1 MNVDPGV
8 VALVIWLAS
17 AAVYRWLAARF
28 VGALTESR
36 GSDVEGV
43 PPSGE
48 VVLLRPLRGAGKWL
62 ESCLESLWSAASFSQ
77 TRVVLGLT
85 DPGDPARGIVEE
97 AIAASKRP
105 PTQLRIDPGPSGL
118 NRKMANLIQM
128 TEGLEADILLFSDA
142 DVHVPDDYVDHAV
155 APFKEADVGL
165 VTFPYRSVPG
175 PGLASRIEALITN
188 THFLP
193 SVAMALEVEGLH
205 FALGASIGVRR
216 EALERAGGLE
226 ALMGVCGDDYEMARN
241 IERAGYRLEL
251 IPLMLEHL
259 LEGAGWRDA
268 ASRQLRWARV
278 VRAERTLGYLGQI
291 VTHGSIPALAL
302 GAMVAFSGAG
312 ATGWLLPLSWW
323 GAQMALLWR
332 CRHILALRPS
342 DLLLLPVVDVA
353 AFLIWAG
360 GFLGRPRPS

>member
-1 MNVDPGV
+1 MNVDLGV

-17 AAVYRWLAARF
+17 AAVYRSLAVRLVSALPEARAS
-28 VGALTESR
+28 G
-36 GSDVEGV
+36 VEGV

-48 VVLLRPLRGAGKWL
+48 VVLLRPLRGAGQWL
-62 ESCLESLWSAASFSQ
+62 ESCLESLWSTASLSQ

-85 DPGDPARGIVEE
+85 DPRDPARGIVEK
-97 AIAASKRP
+97 AIAAAKRP
-105 PTQLRIDPGPSGL
+105 PTQLRIDPGPAGL

-128 TEGLEADILLFSDA
+128 TEGLKADILLFSDA
-142 DVHVPDDYVDHAV
+142 DVRVPDDYVDRAV
-155 APFKEADVGL
+155 VPFKETDVGL

-175 PGLASRIEALITN
+175 PGLASRTEALITN

-193 SVAMALEVEGLH
+193 SVAMALKVEGLH

-226 ALMGVCGDDYEMARN
+226 ALLEVCGDDYEMARN

-251 IPLMLEHL
+251 VPLMLEHHV
-259 LEGAGWRDA
+259 EGTGWRDA
-268 ASRQLRWARV
+268 AGRQLRWARV
-278 VRAERTLGYLGQI
+278 VRAERPLGYFGQI

-302 GAMVAFSGAG
+302 GALGAFSGAG
-312 ATGWLLPLSWW
+312 AAGWLLPLSWW
-323 GAQMALLWR
+323 GAQAFGLWR
-332 CRHILALRPS
+332 RRQILALRVS

-360 GFLGRPRPS
+360 GFFGRPRPS

>member
-8 VALVIWLAS
+8 VALMIWLAA
-17 AAVYRWLAARF
+17 AAVYRWLALRF
-28 VGALTESR
+28 LGAHLESR
-36 GSDVEGV
+36 ASEVEGV

-48 VVLLRPLRGAGKWL
+48 VVLLRPLRDAGQWL
-62 ESCLESLWSAASFSQ
+62 ESCLESLWNAAKVSNS
-77 TRVVLGLT
+77 RVVLGLT
-85 DPGDPARGIVEE
+85 DPRHPARAVVQQ
-97 AIAASKRP
+97 AMAAGKRP
-105 PTQLRIDPGPSGL
+105 PTQLRIDPGPAGV

-128 TEGLEADILLFSDA
+128 TDGLKADILLFSDA
-142 DVHVPDDYVDHAV
+142 DVRVPEDYVDHAV
-155 APFKEADVGL
+155 APFKETEVGL

-175 PGLASRIEALITN
+175 SGLASRVEALITN

-226 ALMGVCGDDYEMARN
+226 ALLGVCGDDYQMARN
-241 IERAGYRLEL
+241 IEGAGYRLEL
-251 IPLMLEHL
+251 VPLVLEHL
-259 LEGAGWRDA
+259 LEGTGWRDA

-278 VRAERTLGYLGQI
+278 VRDERPLGYLGQI

-302 GAMVAFSGAG
+302 GALAAFSGAG
-312 ATGWLLPLSWW
+312 AAGWLLPLAWW
-323 GAQMALLWR
+323 GTKAAALWR
-332 CRHILALRPS
+332 QRQILALRAS
-342 DLLLLPVVDVA
+342 DLLLLPLVDVA

-360 GFLGRPRPS
+360 GYFGRPRPS